1 MEFLSI
7 PFFCCMFLA
16 FILFYAKAER
26 QWQRGVLLLSSC
38 VFIGYYHIVYLIF
51 AVAMSLVTFVWGR
64 WLHRKAET
72 KQAPYIFMGG
82 LAVLAGTWLVSRY
95 WLPVFPLGISF
106 YTFQAISYLI
116 EIYWGEDD
124 EEDLLDFTLYM
135 LLFMKFLS
143 GPIERAQE
151 FMPQFKKAH
160 TFCYDKV
167 VAGTKL
173 LAWGAFMKLVVA
185 DRVATPLSTVFDSV
199 REASGMQILQAT
211 LIYPIQ
217 LYADFAGYTNMAI
230 GLALMLGFT
239 LSPNFNRPFAS
250 TSTGELWRRWHM
262 SLSFW
267 VRDYIYMPLSA
278 SCRQWGKTGIY
289 FALLVTFITIGVWH
303 GAGWTFALYGLFQ
316 GVIIIYETAAHNM
329 RERVRQ
335 WLPSWLWT
343 TIMIART
350 YILFALSLLLF
361 RIATLSDTLYAYRH
375 MFDGIN
381 YSIKELQLGMADRY
395 WIYFGIATVVML
407 VVEYIHHERCNLI
420 DWTARQRPLVRWAC
434 YYVLLL
440 LIFIYGAFGVDNFI
454 YIQF

>member
-7 PFFCCMFLA
+7 PFFCCMLVV
-16 FILFYAKAER
+16 FILYYAKAER

-38 VFIGYYHIVYLIF
+38 IFIGYYHIVYLIF
-51 AVAMSLVTFVWGR
+51 AIAMSLVTFVWGR
-64 WLHRKAET
+64 WLHCKADT
-72 KQAPYIFMGG
+72 RQASYIFIGG
-82 LAVLAGTWLVSRY
+82 LAVLVGTWLVSRY
-95 WLPVFPLGISF
+95 WLPMFPLGISF

-124 EEDLLDFTLYM
+124 EEDWLDFTLYM

-151 FMPQFKKAH
+151 FIPQLKGVR

-167 VAGTKL
+167 VAGAKL

-185 DRVATPLSTVFDSV
+185 DRVAPSLNTVFDNV

-230 GLALMLGFT
+230 GLALMLGFS

-278 SCRQWGKTGIY
+278 SCRQWKKAGIY
-289 FALLVTFITIGVWH
+289 FSLLVTFVTIGVWH

-316 GVIIIYETAAHNM
+316 GLIIIYETAAHNM
-329 RERVRQ
+329 REYVRQ
-335 WLPSWLWT
+335 FFPSWLWT
-343 TIMIART
+343 TVMILRT

-361 RIATLSDTLYAYRH
+361 RIATLNDTLYAYRH

-381 YSIKELQLGMADRY
+381 SSAKELQLGMADRY
-395 WIYFGIATVVML
+395 WIYLGAATVIML
-407 VVEYIHHERCNLI
+407 TVEYIHHERCNLI
-420 DWTARQRPLVRWAC
+420 EWTARQRPLVRWTC
-434 YYVLLL
+434 YYALLV
-440 LIFIYGAFGVDNFI
+440 LIFIFGAFGVDNFI